1 MEQLAN
7 HVRSLAILSL
17 SSTLTGRPRLSMTTW
32 TQKRVLKMFPTASQ
46 PCFSAGLKG
55 GEGERAAWGSLGPGE
70 SYILLTN
77 VI

>member
-32 TQKRVLKMFPTASQ
+32 TQKRVLKMFPTHRAEYES
-46 PCFSAGLKG
+46 LR
-55 GEGERAAWGSLGPGE
+55 EGAMGRLWVGSLLNHV
-70 SYILLTN
+70 SRLD
-77 VI
+77 